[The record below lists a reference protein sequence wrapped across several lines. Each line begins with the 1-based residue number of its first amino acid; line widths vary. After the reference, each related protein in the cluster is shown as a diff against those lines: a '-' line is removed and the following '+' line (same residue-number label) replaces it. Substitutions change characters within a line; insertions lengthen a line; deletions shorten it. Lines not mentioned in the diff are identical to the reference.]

1 MDDTAVRLDGLT
13 RRFGPVRAVDGL
25 DLTIARGSTVALLG
39 PNGAGKS
46 TAISLMLGLDR
57 PDSGTVSLFGRPPAE
72 AVRAGRVGA
81 MLQDAG
87 WAPSA
92 TVREVVDL
100 ARALYPRAV
109 QTDRLLALA
118 GLTVRAGRRL
128 DKLSGGEQQRARFA
142 FALAG
147 DPDLLVLDEPT
158 AALDV
163 AARQAFWAAID
174 RYTADGHTVLFSTHH
189 LHEADEFADR
199 VVVLAAG
206 RVVADGPPA
215 QIRALA
221 GGRTVS
227 FDVAGGPLDGLD
239 ALPGVRAVQVR
250 GGRVA
255 LTTDDADATVL
266 ALAGTRGFQGL
277 EVTAA
282 ALETAFLTLTATPTT
297 RTATPTEH

>member
-1 MDDTAVRLDGLT
+1 MDDTAVRLTGLT

-39 PNGAGKS
+39 PNGAGKT
-46 TAISLMLGLDR
+46 TAISIMLGLDAA
-57 PDSGTVSLFGRPPAE
+57 DSGTATVFGRPPAE

-87 WAPSA
+87 WAPTA
-92 TVREVVDL
+92 TTREVVEL
-100 ARALYPRAV
+100 ARTLYPHPLP
-109 QTDRLLALA
+109 TDRILALA
-118 GLTVRAGRRL
+118 GLTTRADRRL
-128 DKLSGGEQQRARFA
+128 DKLSGGEAQRARFA

-163 AARQAFWAAID
+163 AARQAFWTAIHE
-174 RYTADGHTVLFSTHH
+174 YTAEGHTVLFSTHH

-199 VVVLAAG
+199 VVVLAGG
-206 RVVADGPPA
+206 RLVADGPPA

-227 FDVAGGPLDGLD
+227 FDLADGPVEGLD
-239 ALPGVRAVQVR
+239 ALPGVRSVQVR
-250 GGRVA
+250 GERVV
-255 LTTDDADATVL
+255 LTTDDSDATVL
-266 ALAGTRGFQGL
+266 ALAGTRGFRGL
-277 EVTAA
+277 EVNAA
-282 ALETAFLTLTATPTT
+282 ALEAAFLTLTTT
-297 RTATPTEH
+297 GTEH